1 MGSLCLSL
9 TLCLVLLTPTPSSA
23 YHYQTLNQGSSLSV
37 ENPDDVILS
46 PQATF
51 TAGFYPLGNNAY
63 AFAIWF
69 SESTCFLRHSCTLVW
84 MANRDHPVNRRRSKL
99 LLKETGNLV
108 LTDAAQFDVWTTGT
122 AVKSKLTTYLQL
134 AESGN
139 LFLRD
144 SEGTLLWQ
152 SFDSP
157 TDTLLPQQPLS
168 RFTLLVSS
176 RGKGNYSSGFY
187 SLFFDNDNVLRLL
200 FDGHET
206 SSDYWPYPW
215 LSTWD
220 AGRTKYNSSRQAVI
234 NSLGNFNSSDGLSFR
249 SADYGPS
256 RIQRRLTL
264 DYDGNLRMYSR
275 GERNEAWV
283 VSWQAINQH
292 CRIHGVCGE
301 NSLCRH
307 VPNTG
312 RTCSCI
318 PGYKQKNTTDWS
330 YGCEPEFNVLPN
342 ANDFTFIH
350 LRHVEFFGDDFRL
363 FPNKTVKECEAECLQ
378 RVNCKG
384 FQHNFRDHNG
394 FQFHDCYPKAQ
405 LRNGQQTSSFQGD
418 FYIKVPKSY
427 NISNKETENLQ
438 RTLVCPQNNTI
449 PLDRSFAK
457 THQSEIVKFMLWF
470 ACALGGLEFLSI
482 FFIWLLFFRAGQD
495 KNGDKEGYVF
505 AATGFKRFTFDDLKK
520 ATRNFHEE
528 IGRGG
533 GGTVYKGM
541 LSDGRVIAVKRLND
555 SNQGEAEFLAEVN
568 IIGKLNHMNLI
579 EMWGFCADKKHRLL
593 VYEYME
599 HGSLADVLSSTSNE
613 LDWQKKYDIA
623 LGTARGLTY
632 LHDECLEWV
641 LHCDVKPQN
650 ILLDT
655 AYNPKVSDFGLS
667 KLLDRSKLYNSS
679 FSKIRGTRGYMAPEW
694 VLNQPITSKVDVYSY
709 GIVVLEMVT
718 GQSSIKGIKIVEREE
733 IVEPMWEGSHGKQKM
748 DILVRVALE
757 CVQEDRDARPSM
769 SQVVERLLDSSQ

>member
-1 MGSLCLSL
+1 MDSLSL
-9 TLCLVLLTPTPSSA
+9 SLILCLVLLTPLPSSA
-23 YHYQTLNQGSSLSV
+23 RQTLNQGSSLSA
-37 ENPDDVILS
+37 ENPDDVIVS
-46 PQATF
+46 PEGTF
-51 TAGFYPLGNNAY
+51 TAGFYPLGTNAY

-69 SESTCFLRHSCTLVW
+69 SQPTCFLGHNCTLVW
-84 MANRDHPVNRRRSKL
+84 MANRDHPVNGRRSKL
-99 LLKETGNLV
+99 LLENTGDLV
-108 LTDAAQFDVWTTGT
+108 LTDAAQFNVWTTGT
-122 AVKSKLTTYLQL
+122 ATESKLTTYLQL

-144 SEGTLLWQ
+144 SEGTILWQ

-168 RFTLLVSS
+168 RLTQLVSS

-187 SLFFDNDNVLRLL
+187 RFFFDYDNVLRIL

-215 LSTWD
+215 LSSWD
-220 AGRTKYNSSRQAVI
+220 ADRSTYNSSRLAMI
-234 NSLGNFNSSDGLSFR
+234 NLFGNFSSSDNLNFR
-249 SADYGPS
+249 SADYGRS
-256 RIQRRLTL
+256 RIQRRLSL

-275 GERNEAWV
+275 ERNETWV
-283 VSWQAINQH
+283 VSWQAISQP
-292 CRIHGVCGE
+292 CRIHGICGE
-301 NSLCRH
+301 NSLCSYA
-307 VPNTG
+307 PNTG
-312 RTCSCI
+312 RICSCLE
-318 PGYKQKNTTDWS
+318 GYKQRDPSDWS
-330 YGCEPEFNVLPN
+330 YGCEPEFNVLPDST
-342 ANDFTFIH
+342 DFTFIH

-363 FPNKTVKECEAECLQ
+363 FSNKTIKECEAECLQ

-384 FQHNFRDHNG
+384 FQHNFRNHNG

-405 LRNGQQTSSFQGD
+405 LRNGQQTSSFDGD
-418 FYIKVPKSY
+418 FYVKVPKSY
-427 NISNKETENLQ
+427 NTSDKKTEHLQ
-438 RTLVCPQNNTI
+438 RTLDCPQNNTI
-449 PLDRSFAK
+449 LLKRSYVK
-457 THQSEIVKFMLWF
+457 SQENEIVKFMLWF
-470 ACALGGLEFLSI
+470 ACALGGLEFISI
-482 FFIWLLFFRAGQD
+482 FLVWLFFYRASHD
-495 KNGDKEGYVF
+495 KNASRDGYVF
-505 AATGFKRFTFDDLKK
+505 AATGFKRFTFDELKK

-533 GGTVYKGM
+533 GGTVYKGT

-568 IIGKLNHMNLI
+568 TIGKLNHMNLI
-579 EMWGFCADKKHRLL
+579 EMWGFCADKKNRLL

-599 HGSLADVLSSTSNE
+599 HGSLADMLSSASNE

-623 LGTARGLTY
+623 LGTARGLAY
-632 LHDECLEWV
+632 LHDECLEWE

-667 KLLDRSKLYNSS
+667 KLLDRGKLYNSS

-718 GQSSIKGIKIVEREE
+718 GQSSIRGIQLVDRADE
-733 IVEPMWEGSHGKQKM
+733 EPMSKSNHEKQKM
-748 DILVRVALE
+748 EVLVRVALD
-757 CVQEDRDARPSM
+757 CVQEDRDARPTM
-769 SQVVERLLDSSQ
+769 TQVVERLLDSSQ